1 MTAVYS
7 PSKKAWKKSLKRTA
21 QIDKGPEKGKHV
33 QCGLA
38 LYWTIYKIPW
48 HKYPYN
54 NDLRFTFCSTL
65 FLALAEENHDSSDE
79 EEGGEI
85 LLEMV
90 EQTIGTL
97 DLREYEIY
105 PSRHRR
111 RRRRK
116 KEEPKLPIEGRS
128 APV

>member
-1 MTAVYS
+1 M
-7 PSKKAWKKSLKRTA
+7 
-21 QIDKGPEKGKHV
+21 
-33 QCGLA
+33 
-38 LYWTIYKIPW
+38 
-48 HKYPYN
+48 
-54 NDLRFTFCSTL
+54 
-65 FLALAEENHDSSDE
+65 ALAEENHDSSDE